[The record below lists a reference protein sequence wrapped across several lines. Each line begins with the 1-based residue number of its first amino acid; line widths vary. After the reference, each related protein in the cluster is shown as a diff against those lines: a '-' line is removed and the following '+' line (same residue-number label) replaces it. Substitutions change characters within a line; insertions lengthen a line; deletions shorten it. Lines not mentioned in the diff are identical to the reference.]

1 MRPLFMIIYVL
12 IKTICSYPLRAYN
25 KVMYKDSKERFD
37 RNYHMLHKMAFR
49 MLKIVGIQVDVDG
62 ICEKQDDKSL
72 LFVGNHRSDFDSLI
86 MIAYLN
92 RPMIFIGKSEI
103 KKMPFIGKWF
113 EDIGCIFID
122 REDAKESLNAI
133 LKGIARIK
141 EGYSLVIFPEGGRTR
156 EEGIREFKPGS
167 MKLAAKTGVDIVP
180 ITFHNTEDC
189 YEKNHKIQSAQVKMA
204 IGEPINME
212 KEGLKNTVAIA
223 QYVQGVIENKYKE
236 MEESYSLR
244 NA

>member
-1 MRPLFMIIYVL
+1 MRPLFMIVYVL
-12 IKTICSYPLRAYN
+12 IKTLCSYPLRAYN
-25 KVMYKDSKERFD
+25 KVVYKDSKERFD
-37 RNYHMLHKMAFR
+37 RNYRMLHKMAYR
-49 MLKIVGIQVDVDG
+49 MLKIAGIHVDVDG
-62 ICEKQDDKSL
+62 VCQYEEEKPL
-72 LFVGNHRSDFDSLI
+72 FFVGNHRSDFDSLI
-86 MIAYLN
+86 MIAYMN

-113 EDIGCIFID
+113 VDIGCIFIE

-133 LKGIARIK
+133 LKGIERIN

-180 ITFHNTEDC
+180 ITFYSTEDC

-212 KEGLKNTVAIA
+212 KEGLKTTVAIA
-223 QYVQGVIENKYKE
+223 GYVQNIIESNYKE
-236 MEESYSLR
+236 MAER
-244 NA
+244 N